1 MALDH
6 SIRRSL
12 PARAQL
18 TFDQSDLSPTVLRLK
33 FGPRMRLDG
42 DDDSSAFAPEPRT
55 SLGQSMAQYAKRAER
70 TWLQIR
76 ESHFRSLA
84 DKSVDPGTAY
94 LRSAKSAKRHLQD
107 LESEAKQI
115 MERMDERSAY
125 IQKARADALRP
136 PTSVGDAQVDAEVRA
151 MIRAEKNPAKAAAI
165 AKAHPRA
172 VATAPAV
179 LSGLVDNDGNVMG
192 IYGEAKAA
200 YLLAT
205 IPSVEEEAAE
215 LRDALDQFSRADSAA
230 LDLTKSIIDFDLADK
245 LHAGSQWQQEA
256 A

>member
-18 TFDQSDLSPTVLRLK
+18 PFDKSDLSPTVLRLK

-42 DDDSSAFAPEPRT
+42 DDDASAFAPEPKT
-55 SLGQSMAQYAKRAER
+55 SLGQSMAQYAKRAES

-76 ESHFRSLA
+76 EAHFRSLA

-94 LRSAKSAKRHLQD
+94 LRSARSAKRHLQD
-107 LESEAKQI
+107 LDREAEQI
-115 MERMDERSAY
+115 LQRMDERSTY
-125 IQKARADALRP
+125 IQKARADALKP

-165 AKAHPRA
+165 ARAHPRA

-179 LSGLVDNDGNVMG
+179 LSGLVDEN
-192 IYGEAKAA
+192 GEAMTIYAEA
-200 YLLAT
+200 QRQHLRAT
-205 IPSVEEEAAE
+205 IPNIEDEAAE
-215 LRDALDQFSRADSAA
+215 LGDTSDQFRRAMTAA
-230 LDLTKSIIDFDLADK
+230 TDLTKSIIDFDLADK
-245 LHAGSQWQQEA
+245 LHEGAQWDQQA

>member
-42 DDDSSAFAPEPRT
+42 DDDSSAFAPEPKT
-55 SLGQSMAQYAKRAER
+55 SLGQSMAQYAKRAEA

-76 ESHFRSLA
+76 EAHFRSLA

-94 LRSAKSAKRHLQD
+94 LRSAKSAKRHLQGLD
-107 LESEAKQI
+107 TESEQI
-115 MERMDERSAY
+115 LQRMEERSAY
-125 IQKARADALRP
+125 IQKARADALKP

-165 AKAHPRA
+165 ARAHPRA

-179 LSGLVDNDGNVMG
+179 LSGLTDEDGKAMG
-192 IYGEAKAA
+192 IYAEAQNAH
-200 YLLAT
+200 LRAT
-205 IPSVEEEAAE
+205 IPNVEEEAAE
-215 LRDALDQFSRADSAA
+215 LVDAGDQFRRAMTAA
-230 LDLTKSIIDFDLADK
+230 NDLTKSIIDFDLADK
-245 LHAGSQWQQEA
+245 LHAGSQWDQA

>member
-12 PARAQL
+12 PARAQIP
-18 TFDQSDLSPTVLRLK
+18 FDQSDLSPTVLRLK

-42 DDDSSAFAPEPRT
+42 DDDSSGFAAEPKT
-55 SLGQSMAQYAKRAER
+55 SLGQSMAQYAKRAET

-76 ESHFRSLA
+76 EAHFRSLA

-94 LRSAKSAKRHLQD
+94 LRSAKSAKRHLQGLD
-107 LESEAKQI
+107 SESEQI
-115 MERMDERSAY
+115 LQRMDERSAY
-125 IQKARADALRP
+125 IQKARTDALRP

-179 LSGLVDNDGNVMG
+179 LSGLVDEDGKAMG
-192 IYGEAKAA
+192 IYGEATNA
-200 YLLAT
+200 YLRAT
-205 IPSVEEEAAE
+205 IPNVEEEAAE
-215 LRDALDQFSRADSAA
+215 LLDANDQFHRAMTAA
-230 LDLTKSIIDFDLADK
+230 NDLTRSIIDFDLADK
-245 LHAGSQWQQEA
+245 LHAGSQWDQA

>member
-18 TFDQSDLSPTVLRLK
+18 PFDKSELSPTALRLK
-33 FGPRMRLDG
+33 FGPRLRLDV
-42 DDDSSAFAPEPRT
+42 DDDSSGYAPEPKT
-55 SLGQSMAQYAKRAER
+55 TLGQSIAQYAKRAEN

-76 ESHFRSLA
+76 EAHFRSLA

-94 LRSAKSAKRHLQD
+94 LRSAQSAKRHLQS
-107 LESEAKQI
+107 LGSEAKQI
-115 MERMDERSAY
+115 MERMDERSVY

-151 MIRAEKNPAKAAAI
+151 MIRAEKDPARAAAI
-165 AKAHPRA
+165 ARAHPRA

-179 LSGLVDNDGNVMG
+179 LSGLADADGKAMG
-192 IYGEAKAA
+192 IYGEATNA
-200 YLLAT
+200 YLRAT
-205 IPSVEEEAAE
+205 IPNVEDEAAE

-230 LDLTKSIIDFDLADK
+230 NELTRSIIDFDLADK
-245 LHAGSQWQQEA
+245 LHAGSQWDQA